1 MVARLAIA
9 APASGHGKT
18 TLATGLMAALRR
30 AGHVVS
36 GHKIGPDYIDP
47 GYHALATGRP
57 GRNLDPWLVGE
68 DLMNPLLRH
77 GCAGA
82 DVAIIEGVMGLYDG
96 QLGTDGFASTAH
108 VAAITKTPVVLVV
121 DISHASRSIAATIHG
136 MAHWSG
142 DSTPAIAGVVL
153 NKAGSQRHARE
164 VLDAI
169 GDTVP
174 VLGVLRRDD
183 GVQAPSR
190 HLGLIPASERDD
202 AAAALD
208 RLAALVGE
216 RIDLEAV
223 MRIAQSAPPL
233 PGPNWSPP
241 PLPRTGGRIAVA
253 GGRAFTFRY
262 AETTEIIEAAGAEVV
277 EFDPLRDEA
286 LPLGTTGLYLGGGFP
301 EMHAGD
307 LAANTPLLDAVRRAV
322 TAGLPTVAECAG
334 LLYLSRSIS
343 GPDRV
348 PLPMVGAIAVEAAM
362 ADRLTLAYR
371 QGTAPGDDLLSRAG
385 ESVRG
390 HEFHRTEVA
399 GDPGDRPA
407 WWLQTATGP
416 TPAGIASGTLHASYL
431 HVHWAGHPH
440 LAHRFV
446 KAAQPTLVS
455 QA

>member
-1 MVARLAIA
+1 
-9 APASGHGKT
+9 
-18 TLATGLMAALRR
+18 
-30 AGHVVS
+30 
-36 GHKIGPDYIDP
+36 
-47 GYHALATGRP
+47 
-57 GRNLDPWLVGE
+57 
-68 DLMNPLLRH
+68 
-77 GCAGA
+77 
-82 DVAIIEGVMGLYDG
+82 
-96 QLGTDGFASTAH
+96 
-108 VAAITKTPVVLVV
+108 
-121 DISHASRSIAATIHG
+121 
-136 MAHWSG
+136 
-142 DSTPAIAGVVL
+142 
-153 NKAGSQRHARE
+153 
-164 VLDAI
+164 
-169 GDTVP
+169 
-174 VLGVLRRDD
+174 
-183 GVQAPSR
+183 
-190 HLGLIPASERDD
+190 
-202 AAAALD
+202 
-208 RLAALVGE
+208 
-216 RIDLEAV
+216 

-371 QGTAPGDDLLSRAG
+371 QGTDQ
-385 ESVRG
+385 
-390 HEFHRTEVA
+390 
-399 GDPGDRPA
+399 GDRPA